1 MTDELFQA
9 MARSIID
16 GDTDQAVSLANQAIA
31 QGIPPMDAI
40 NRGFVQGVN
49 HIGSEFAAGCAF
61 LPELVMAGDSMKA
74 AIAVLETEMA
84 KTGTTRDA
92 VGTVVIGTVQ
102 GDIHDIGKSLV
113 GVMLS
118 INGFEVHDLGVDVPI
133 VKFVEKAI
141 ETNADLV
148 AASALLTTS
157 MTRQRDLVEALDD
170 MGLRPRVKV
179 LVGGAP
185 ATPSWAKEIGAD
197 GYSPDAVSAV
207 EQARSLLAAR

>member
-1 MTDELFQA
+1 MNEELFQA
-9 MARSIID
+9 MAQSIID
-16 GDTDQAVSLANQAIA
+16 GDTDKAVSLANQAIA

-40 NRGFVQGVN
+40 NKGFVQGVN
-49 HIGSEFAAGCAF
+49 YIGNEFAEGCAF

-74 AIAVLETEMA
+74 AVAVLETELA
-84 KTGTTRDA
+84 KTGATRDV

-118 INGFEVHDLGVDVPI
+118 VNGFEVHDLGVDVPI

-170 MGLRPRVKV
+170 MGLRSKVKV
-179 LVGGAP
+179 IVGGAP
-185 ATPSWAKEIGAD
+185 ATPTWAKDIGAD
-197 GYSPDAVSAV
+197 GYSADAVGAV
-207 EQARSLLAAR
+207 ELARSLLAAR